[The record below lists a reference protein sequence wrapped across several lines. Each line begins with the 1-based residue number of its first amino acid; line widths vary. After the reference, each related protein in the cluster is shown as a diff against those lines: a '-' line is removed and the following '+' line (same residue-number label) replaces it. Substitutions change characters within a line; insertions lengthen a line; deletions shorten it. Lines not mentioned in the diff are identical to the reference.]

1 MAEANVTET
10 VKDTPEKTAADI
22 LYPNQGKSEGE
33 KPEEKVEGKEPPK
46 EVEEKVEE
54 KADDSSKDDADEKS
68 KDGETDD
75 DKDSG
80 APENYGDFELP
91 EGMEL
96 DEKAMEQFVPIAKE
110 LDLSQEQAQKLVTLY
125 SNQIKAQVDMQE
137 ETYSTIRNDWV
148 KEVKADKEIGGEKFN
163 ENVAT
168 AREAV
173 KTFGSDEL
181 TDMLNTTGLGD
192 HPAVVKFFYKV
203 GKAMKDDSIVHG
215 GRAPAARDR
224 AKILFPNQN

>member
-1 MAEANVTET
+1 VKT
-10 VKDTPEKTAADI
+10 VEKT
-22 LYPNQGKSEGE
+22 E
-33 KPEEKVEGKEPPK
+33 

-54 KADDSSKDDADEKS
+54 KADDSPKDDADEES
-68 KDGETDD
+68 KDAKSDD
-75 DKDSG
+75 DEDSG

-110 LDLSQEQAQKLVTLY
+110 LELSQEQAQKLVTLY
-125 SNQIKAQVDMQE
+125 SNQIKAQVDAQE
-137 ETYSTIRNDWV
+137 ETYSTIRTDWV

-203 GKAMKDDSIVHG
+203 GKAMKDDSMIKG
-215 GRAPAARDR
+215 GRPPAPKDR
-224 AKILFPNQN
+224 AKVLFPNQN